1 MEYQYRELTWEDMR
15 LVDRVLDKMIDDD
28 VAGKLPEE
36 MSDEEYYTEVL
47 NRFNGANHG
56 VVYIPSVWREEDNK
70 KHPSMNSWASLNPET
85 GEYEF
90 GEKYYDEDMNEI
102 TKEQYEELTKKPGV

>member
-36 MSDEEYYTEVL
+36 MSDEEYYTEDHLVIMRLGSRIREIIQSNHRIDVL
-47 NRFNGANHG
+47 SHG
-56 VVYIPSVWREEDNK
+56 QV
-70 KHPSMNSWASLNPET
+70 A
-85 GEYEF
+85 
-90 GEKYYDEDMNEI
+90 
-102 TKEQYEELTKKPGV
+102 